1 MSDTEIMQRVKY
13 LIEHGGIYDDPI
25 DDLRRKVRILFYM
38 TSAAC
43 AMGLIGVLELVL
55 LLR

>member
-1 MSDTEIMQRVKY
+1 MSDQYIKQRIAY
-13 LIEHGGIYDDPI
+13 LVEHGGIYNDPI
-25 DDLRRKVRILFYM
+25 EDLRQKVRVLFYM

-43 AMGLIGVLELVL
+43 FCGVVGLVL

>member
-1 MSDTEIMQRVKY
+1 MSDEYIKQRIAY
-13 LIEHGGIYDDPI
+13 LVEHGGIYDDPI
-25 DDLRRKVRILFYM
+25 EDLRHKVRVLFYM

-43 AMGLIGVLELVL
+43 FCGVIGLVL